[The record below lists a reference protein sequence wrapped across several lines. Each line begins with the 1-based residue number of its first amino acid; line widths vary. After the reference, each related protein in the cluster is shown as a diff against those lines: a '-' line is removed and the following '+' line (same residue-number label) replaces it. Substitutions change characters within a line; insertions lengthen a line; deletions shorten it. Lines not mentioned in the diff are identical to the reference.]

1 MSVYNTYINFPM
13 IPVAS
18 SSQIV
23 GGVCN
28 ALIDFVLPTGI
39 TIDHFRLKMDDNSI
53 YNNLRCYR
61 IKGEFR
67 QFDANGNLLQKN
79 SFDLVY
85 ANSVVFSKATDVY
98 FVEIYISYYEIQ
110 YVANFNL
117 NPDQVLNGTGY
128 IIFYLRIEDAS
139 NNVTC
144 ILNIRSNK
152 VITTAKNRETITV
165 TGRPPVR
172 VFNITTTNTG
182 SYIKE
187 WWAEIKSI
195 TGTPQSSDT
204 LVLELLDASDNVLAS
219 NNVGI
224 GVGNRIA
231 VQHNPNAVKVRVRL
245 QTNVL
250 GLSVVVDV
258 SEGIDITYGT

>member
-1 MSVYNTYINFPM
+1 MSVYNAYINFPI
-13 IPVAS
+13 IPIAS
-18 SSQIV
+18 NGQIV
-23 GGVCN
+23 GGICN

-39 TIDHFRLKMDDNSI
+39 TIDHFRLAMDDNQI
-53 YNNLRCYR
+53 YSDLRCYR

-67 QFDANGNLLQKN
+67 QFDVNGTLLL
-79 SFDLVY
+79 STPFDLVY
-85 ANSVVFSKATDVY
+85 ANSVVFPKATDVY

-110 YVANFNL
+110 YEIAFNL

-128 IIFYLRIEDAS
+128 IIFYLRTEDAS
-139 NNVTC
+139 NNWTSV
-144 ILNIRSNK
+144 LNIRSNK

-172 VFNITTTNTG
+172 VFSITTTNTG

-187 WWAEIKSI
+187 WWAEIKSV
-195 TGTPQSSDT
+195 TGTPQPNDK
-204 LVLELLDASDNVLAS
+204 LVLELLDVNDNVLAS
-219 NNVGI
+219 NSVGI
-224 GVGNRIA
+224 GVGNRVA
-231 VQHNPNAVKVRVRL
+231 VQHNPNAAKVRVSL

-250 GLSVVVDV
+250 GLSVVIDV